1 MDLIRQQ
8 LQRIATQLS
17 ALTVSQKMLVAS
29 LVAIVVITLWFSTQY
44 AGRREMTA
52 LFDSTMPSDQLA
64 QVTAALDSAGIEYT
78 EAGGKIMVPVEK
90 RLAAWSQTS
99 YVGALPQN
107 SQSAFDKMLENVN
120 PWDST
125 GVLKERFNRAR
136 EVTLSQMMAQWKD
149 VAKADVVI
157 DSREKIGVVQR
168 IEPSATVSIQR
179 RSDGGSARKL
189 ADTAADTVSGAIA
202 GMKRSNVQVVID
214 GMSYLIRDRDDGMA
228 GNEIIDMLRSHE
240 QRIEEKIL
248 AHFSYIRGLTVGV
261 TAELNTKSVQQRTR
275 EANKGGSL
283 SLPRL
288 ERSEEVESASKS
300 GQSEPGALP
309 NIGIGDSGTAS
320 GENNSKAVTNT
331 EFDNEIGVTETT
343 TSDPAGNAKIV
354 GASLRVPR
362 SYFVQ
367 VWKQRHPD
375 QPEPSDDDLTKSM
388 KFEFDAMKADVK
400 NLTGIDSDEL
410 VSIQDYTELDVA
422 FSPGGATASASASGG
437 VASFTGGYIREIG
450 VGLLAIVSLFM
461 VARMVKKGSS
471 IPLPRPA
478 PAPVSRPPTVL
489 ADAAESIAGVAPEGL
504 STLMAQELDVDSLES
519 RQIVDQ
525 VTTLVKEDP
534 EMAANLIKKWLKN

>member
-8 LQRIATQLS
+8 LQRLLAQLS
-17 ALTVSQKMLVAS
+17 ALSVSQKMLVAS
-29 LVAIVVITLWFSTQY
+29 LVAILAITLWFSSQY

-52 LFDSTMPSDQLA
+52 LFDSTMSSDQLM

-78 EAGGKIMVPVEK
+78 EAGGKIMVPTEK

-107 SQSAFDKMLENVN
+107 SQSAFDRMLENVN

-136 EVTLSQMMAQWKD
+136 ELMLSQMIAQWKE
-149 VAKADVVI
+149 VAKAEVVI
-157 DSREKIGVVQR
+157 DSRDKIGVVQR

-179 RSDGGSARKL
+179 RSDGGNARKL
-189 ADTAADTVSGAIA
+189 AETAADTVSGAIA

-214 GMSYLIRDRDDGMA
+214 GMSYLIRDRGEGLA

-248 AHFSYIRGLTVGV
+248 THFSYIRGLTVGV
-261 TAELNTKSVQQRTR
+261 TAELNTKSVQSHTR
-275 EANKGGSL
+275 SADKANSL

-288 ERSEEVESASKS
+288 ETSEAVESASKS

-309 NIGIGDSGTAS
+309 NIGLGESGSAS
-320 GENNSKAVTNT
+320 GESNSKEITNT
-331 EFDNEIGVTETT
+331 QYDNEIGVTETT
-343 TSDPAGNAKIV
+343 TRDPAGNAKIV

-375 QPEPSDDDLTKSM
+375 EKEPSEEELTKSM
-388 KFEFDAMKADVK
+388 EFEFNAMKADVK
-400 NLTGIDSDEL
+400 NLTGIDTDDL
-410 VSIQDYTELDVA
+410 ISIQDYTELNVA
-422 FSPGGATASASASGG
+422 FSPDGAATEATGTVNAL
-437 VASFTGGYIREIG
+437 TGGYVREIG
-450 VGLLAIVSLFM
+450 VGLLAAVSLFM
-461 VARMVKKGSS
+461 VARMVKKGT
-471 IPLPRPA
+471 PMPA
-478 PAPVSRPPTVL
+478 ARSAPSVAGRAQSAG
-489 ADAAESIAGVAPEGL
+489 ADLMASIAGVAPEGV
-504 STLMAQELDVDSLES
+504 STLTATELDVDSLES
-519 RQIVDQ
+519 RQIIDQ

-534 EMAANLIKKWLKN
+534 EMAANLIKKWLKS